1 LCVRKT
7 TLCHVE
13 GSALE
18 AMFSGRHSLQ
28 KKNGKIFVDRNPLAF
43 NMMVDFIRNNGEL
56 HEI

>member
-1 LCVRKT
+1 MGIGFAIPSNKAQNIVDQL
-7 TLCHVE
+7 
-13 GSALE
+13 
-18 AMFSGRHSLQ
+18 

>member
-1 LCVRKT
+1 VRKT
-7 TLCHVE
+7 TLCHVK

-28 KKNGKIFVDRNPLAF
+28 KKNDKIFVDRNPLAF
-43 NMMVDFIRNNGEL
+43 SMMIDFIRNNGEL